1 MKPRRAKPGSI
12 FKLTYATIFDV
23 VALPGGNEVLCARD
37 ADQPET
43 VGMLERWNITTG
55 ERLAV
60 FQGHTNTARA
70 VGLAFDNTRAVSAG
84 DDNTVRLWDLERAS
98 CLQVFSISARTLAVT
113 DDSTHAIVADEERL
127 SLVDLESGRQL
138 MTFRGHKNRVLGL
151 AVVPGRGQF
160 VSASLDCS
168 LALWDL
174 ASGKR
179 LRRFD
184 ANPKRPKFVPRMG
197 EENVEA
203 ATDVC
208 VMAEGGHV
216 AACYGDGAVRVW
228 DLESGALEHTAQCGD
243 GWLMSVAAAPHANQ
257 VLVGS
262 WDHKLRVWQP
272 GVADPLELGWHDG
285 EVSAVAYLGDGGRA
299 VSASF
304 DETLRIWDV
313 ATGEGLRM
321 IGEPRESGLCPPD
334 KTLW

>member
-1 MKPRRAKPGSI
+1 MKPRRAKPGSV

-70 VGLAFDNTRAVSAG
+70 VTLAFDNTRVVSAG

-113 DDSTHAIVADEERL
+113 DDSTRAIVADEERL

-138 MTFRGHKNRVLGL
+138 MTFRGR
-151 AVVPGRGQF
+151 GRL
-160 VSASLDCS
+160 S
-168 LALWDL
+168 W
-174 ASGKR
+174 
-179 LRRFD
+179 RR
-184 ANPKRPKFVPRMG
+184 R
-197 EENVEA
+197 
-203 ATDVC
+203 
-208 VMAEGGHV
+208 
-216 AACYGDGAVRVW
+216 
-228 DLESGALEHTAQCGD
+228 
-243 GWLMSVAAAPHANQ
+243 
-257 VLVGS
+257 
-262 WDHKLRVWQP
+262 
-272 GVADPLELGWHDG
+272 
-285 EVSAVAYLGDGGRA
+285 GRA

-304 DETLRIWDV
+304 DETLRVWDV